1 MADRYHMKKLLQGLT
16 WFFMSLVALFNPL
29 NITHGQ
35 QGCCAECAF
44 KREDEVEQVE
54 EEDIA
59 DIG

>member
-1 MADRYHMKKLLQGLT
+1 
-16 WFFMSLVALFNPL
+16 MSLVALFNPL

-44 KREDEVEQVE
+44 KREDEVEWVE